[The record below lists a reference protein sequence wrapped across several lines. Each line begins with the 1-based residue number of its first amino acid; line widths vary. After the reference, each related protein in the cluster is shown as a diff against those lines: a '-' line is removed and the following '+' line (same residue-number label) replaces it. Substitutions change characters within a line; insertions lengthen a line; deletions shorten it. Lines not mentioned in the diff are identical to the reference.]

1 MPSREGGGMLELQ
14 IDRRMID
21 ALILKSVINWTAS
34 YCVLQELYPPVFQL
48 LQQTYSNCLVGS
60 ILFYK

>member
-1 MPSREGGGMLELQ
+1 MLKLQ

-21 ALILKSVINWTAS
+21 ALILKSIINWTAS